1 MKNSSCLP
9 RYLSIS
15 REDNQKI
22 LYRSRNNTRSV
33 SFEKTIGEKITRY
46 PALVPITGRGSFT
59 DLRAERQTHR
69 IIESLTMG
77 GRVFRCI
84 HQDRPHLLPAFI
96 IRKHSRE
103 RTHHEKIPCV
113 STPFEDT
120 HREIRMIPFIERIF
134 QIRAMCETNEK
145 KTNIILIIF

>member
-22 LYRSRNNTRSV
+22 LYRSRNNTRGV

-103 RTHHEKIPCV
+103 RTHQRK
-113 STPFEDT
+113 DT
-120 HREIRMIPFIERIF
+120 LCIDTFRGY
-134 QIRAMCETNEK
+134 T
-145 KTNIILIIF
+145 